1 MSTTVIN
8 VKPWL
13 KFTATTVG
21 RDKLYRGVQYFSR
34 FLAWFLLRSG
44 ATKETVT
51 RFDNL
56 KKTLA
61 LSRKCKPI
69 EHFESAMTAMSL
81 TEEIIRFFTVGKQ
94 LCYAGY
100 LAFDALVFLD
110 GAGAYKFQNIKRYI
124 ELSNKFWLSGII
136 FSFLGGLYK
145 TRHIQIRRETASRGL
160 KHHVESEKLNARAEV
175 KAIEREQHEVNKH
188 LLQDALDMLIPSTS
202 LGYVDLDDGL
212 VGLIGTVTSIMGAQ
226 AHWAKVNKS

>member
-81 TEEIIRFFTVGKQ
+81 REEIIRFFTVGKQ
-94 LCYAGY
+94 LSYAGY

-160 KHHVESEKLNARAEV
+160 KHHVESEKLSAHAEV
-175 KAIEREQHEVNKH
+175 KAIEREQHEVNKQ